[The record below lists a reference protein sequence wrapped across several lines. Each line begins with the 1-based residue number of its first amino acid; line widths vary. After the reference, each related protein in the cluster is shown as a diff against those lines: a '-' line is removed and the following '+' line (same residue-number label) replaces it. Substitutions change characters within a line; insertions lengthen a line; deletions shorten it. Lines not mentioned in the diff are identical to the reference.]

1 MGKYKNLL
9 VNVGIFGLSAVAT
22 KLMAF
27 ILMPLY
33 TLYLST
39 EEYGIMDMATIMVT
53 TLVPVLTL
61 LINEGMLRFT
71 LDDKSIATFYI
82 TETMLVMLAS
92 CVLLAIILPV
102 FDLPIFGGL
111 GRYKIWFLLSYAA
124 LCFPSVMGTVARAMD
139 QMKLIAYASILSAL
153 IMGVLAYVLI
163 AGMNLGLMGYFY
175 SYTIGNGSAI
185 LVYLIAGKQYRFID
199 FSIWRSNASL
209 RKQLWR
215 YSLPLAPNSLCNQI
229 QTTVS
234 RFIITCVLGIS
245 ASGLYAAASK
255 IPNLLNVLQQVFQQA
270 WQLSTFQEFKSSGLK
285 HFYDVIWRVYHA
297 LMSIGSALVIAL
309 SPFIAKVLMQRQFYS
324 VWPLISILVL
334 AFYLG
339 AINNFLGTIYQAYMR
354 TKPLLIAT
362 IAGTVSCLA
371 FTAMFVHSWGILA
384 AAFGALVSSLTIF
397 VIRVIDIRRLMRVD
411 MRPFPTAIT
420 MGLLAAQSVVTLSQ
434 CGHYLSLSL
443 ICLLS
448 IAGVQCYE
456 LKPLINLMF
465 GRRKYTA

>member
-1 MGKYKNLL
+1 MNKYKNLL
-9 VNVGIFGLSAVAT
+9 INVGIFGFSEVAT

-53 TLVPVLTL
+53 TLFPVLTL
-61 LINEGMLRFT
+61 LISEGMLRFT
-71 LDDKSIATFYI
+71 LDDKSKAAFYI

-92 CVLLAIILPV
+92 CVLLAILLPV

-153 IMGVLAYVLI
+153 IMGVLAYALI

-175 SYTIGNGSAI
+175 SYIVGNGSAI
-185 LVYLIAGKQYRFID
+185 LVYLFAGKQYQFID
-199 FSIWRSNASL
+199 FTVWRNNASL

-234 RFIITCVLGIS
+234 RFIITGVLGIS

-255 IPNLLNVLQQVFQQA
+255 IVQQA
-270 WQLSTFQEFKSSGLK
+270 WQLSAFQEFKSSGLK
-285 HFYDVIWRVYHA
+285 HFYDVIWRVYQA
-297 LMSIGSALVIAL
+297 LMSIGSALVITL

-362 IAGTVSCLA
+362 IVGTVSCLA

-384 AAFGALVSSLTIF
+384 AALGVLVGSLTIF

-420 MGLLAAQSVVTLSQ
+420 MGLLAVQSVVTLSQ

-448 IAGVQCYE
+448 IASVQCYE

>member
-53 TLVPVLTL
+53 TLFPVLTL
-61 LINEGMLRFT
+61 LISEGMLRFT
-71 LDDKSIATFYI
+71 LDDKSKAAFYI

-153 IMGVLAYVLI
+153 IMGVLAYALI

-175 SYTIGNGSAI
+175 SYIVGNGSAI
-185 LVYLIAGKQYRFID
+185 LVYLFAGKQYQFID
-199 FSIWRSNASL
+199 FTVWRNNASL

-215 YSLPLAPNSLCNQI
+215 YWLRIHCA
-229 QTTVS
+229 T
-234 RFIITCVLGIS
+234 RF
-245 ASGLYAAASK
+245 
-255 IPNLLNVLQQVFQQA
+255 
-270 WQLSTFQEFKSSGLK
+270 
-285 HFYDVIWRVYHA
+285 RRR
-297 LMSIGSALVIAL
+297 LV
-309 SPFIAKVLMQRQFYS
+309 
-324 VWPLISILVL
+324 
-334 AFYLG
+334 
-339 AINNFLGTIYQAYMR
+339 
-354 TKPLLIAT
+354 
-362 IAGTVSCLA
+362 
-371 FTAMFVHSWGILA
+371 
-384 AAFGALVSSLTIF
+384 VSSLQAYW
-397 VIRVIDIRRLMRVD
+397 V
-411 MRPFPTAIT
+411 FP
-420 MGLLAAQSVVTLSQ
+420 LLVCMLQLQ
-434 CGHYLSLSL
+434 RFL
-443 ICLLS
+443 ICLMCFNRLFNRLGNFPRSKSLKALGSS
-448 IAGVQCYE
+448 ISMV
-456 LKPLINLMF
+456 
-465 GRRKYTA
+465 